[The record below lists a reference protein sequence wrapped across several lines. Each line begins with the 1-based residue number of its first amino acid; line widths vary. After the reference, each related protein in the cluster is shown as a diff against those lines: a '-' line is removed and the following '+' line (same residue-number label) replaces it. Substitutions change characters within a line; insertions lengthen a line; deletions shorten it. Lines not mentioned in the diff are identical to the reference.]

1 MSTHTVVEG
10 ADLVPLGTH
19 SFLIA
24 ERDIY
29 VDPHAPLL
37 GHGRFG
43 EVRVDRVESTRGR
56 TRLLLPTLPPSLP
69 LRSALRY
76 G

>member
-37 GHGRFG
+37 GRGRFG
-43 EVRVDRVESTRGR
+43 EVRVGRVKARAGAPVCSSFSCQ
-56 TRLLLPTLPPSLP
+56 LTLPPPPLP
-69 LRSALRY
+69 P
-76 G
+76 